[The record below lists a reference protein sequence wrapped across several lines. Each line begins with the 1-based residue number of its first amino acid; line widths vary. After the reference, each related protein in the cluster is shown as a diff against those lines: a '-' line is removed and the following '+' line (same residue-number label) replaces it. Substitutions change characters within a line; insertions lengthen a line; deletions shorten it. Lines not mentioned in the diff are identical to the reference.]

1 MAFNLVGGKE
11 ISATLTPKDLK
22 LEKKDKTGRKW
33 LEFKLNIWKEQAGLF
48 ALEGVCVLIVLAS
61 LTLFGFLFVLP
72 VAGWLCLKQQE
83 KLWKATRD
91 FRRFSSKDTIIV
103 DLK

>member
-61 LTLFGFLFVLP
+61 LTSFGFLFVLP
-72 VAGWLCLKQQE
+72 LVGWLCLKQQE
-83 KLWKATRD
+83 KLWKTFND
-91 FRRFSSKDTIIV
+91 FRRFSSKNTVIV
-103 DLK
+103 DLR